1 MGDEA
6 VEPLPAL
13 RLLRRAAIAF
23 ALTCVVTYMLA
34 IASVDAVT
42 DAIYANVNSDEIRE
56 MPMAAV
62 ALVPAADGQ
71 HVLGGR
77 GEGLSCSI
85 PWLLAP
91 AFDFQPVAIQFRQA
105 CIAHDFCYRH
115 GAATYGH
122 TQLDCDRQ
130 LQEDAFRLCKFVYT
144 EKRQSFCQTQ
154 ARKVLLGVRL
164 GGAGSFRP
172 AASQLSCGSGPDCA
186 YPDPVRVSTYF
197 EYDLVPHTRKDYVV
211 ARLAPIPAPEERGL
225 LRIGVYYF
233 VIRASG
239 VSVRVYGI
247 RPDGA
252 VVALHA
258 REIRGSTRH
267 LMAPPQVVGD
277 AFFWWRRASRNNT
290 AGSARMLDPLA
301 ATEAEWADIL
311 HQTQTQCESG
321 ACDPDASTLFPLR
334 SASAPGGLV
343 GLTTHSCRQAGGEKS
358 ELCLVALTPP
368 AAPMRMWPV
377 RSGYFDA
384 LRHKDRYR
392 SLALSPWLAGDADRG
407 EALYFTRRDETA
419 DRSPAAD
426 MTLFRVAPSP
436 PTRALW
442 IEPRITIFREWRE
455 DDEPFILRGGEMAE
469 LLSFRRHSSGS
480 AAMEV
485 RRHRGERDLRIGH
498 CVDLGGDWLD
508 IPPVFFGSE
517 LDTVVFRRL
526 TTPRSGKDDTEF
538 PRMQLTRVKL
548 TPHGCEVRAHGEV
561 VVSGSTLEAYLG
573 NSPKMDKASIVKL
586 LVGQSI
592 VSDIDGNGALDFILT
607 QPGEGKRTLVR
618 MNLL

>member
-1 MGDEA
+1 MSDESA
-6 VEPLPAL
+6 EPLPAWRFL
-13 RLLRRAAIAF
+13 CRAAIAF
-23 ALTCVVTYMLA
+23 ALTSLLVYMLA
-34 IASVDAVT
+34 IASVDAIT
-42 DAIYANVNSDEIRE
+42 DAIYANVNSDNVRE
-56 MPMAAV
+56 MPTATV
-62 ALVPAADGQ
+62 AIAPASDGQ
-71 HVLGGR
+71 LVLGGR

-85 PWLLAP
+85 PRLLAP

-115 GAATYGH
+115 GAATYGY
-122 TQLDCDRQ
+122 TQLDCDRH

-144 EKRQSFCQTQ
+144 EDRQSFCQTQ

-172 AASQLSCGSGPDCA
+172 AASQLSCGSGPDCG
-186 YPDPVRVSTYF
+186 YPDPARVSTYF
-197 EYDLVPHTRKDYVV
+197 EYELVPHPRTDYVV
-211 ARLAPIPAPEERGL
+211 ARLAPVPAPAESSL
-225 LRIGVYYF
+225 LRTGLYYF

-239 VSVRVYGI
+239 VSVRVYGV

-277 AFFWWRRASRNNT
+277 AFFWWRRASRNT
-290 AGSARMLDPLA
+290 TGGSARMLDPLT
-301 ATEAEWADIL
+301 ATEAEWADVL
-311 HQTQTQCESG
+311 HQTLEQCESG
-321 ACDPDASTLFPLR
+321 ACDPEASTLFPLR
-334 SASAPGGLV
+334 AASALGTLV
-343 GLTTHSCRQAGGEKS
+343 GLTTHSCQQSGGQKS

-377 RSGYFDA
+377 RSSYFDS

-426 MTLFRVAPSP
+426 MTLFRVALSP
-436 PTRALW
+436 PTDAVS
-442 IEPRITIFREWRE
+442 IEPRITVFREWRE

-469 LLSFRRHSSGS
+469 LLSFRRYSSGV

-485 RRHRGERDLRIGH
+485 RRHRGERDLRIGR
-498 CVDLGGDWLD
+498 CADLGGDWLD

-517 LDTVVFRRL
+517 RDTVVFRRL
-526 TTPRSGKDDTEF
+526 STPRSGKDGAEF

-561 VVSGSTLEAYLG
+561 VISGSTLEAYLG
-573 NSPKMDKASIVKL
+573 DPRKMDKASILKR

-607 QPGEGKRTLVR
+607 QPEQGARTLVR